1 MSVIISDVTPQ
12 VKAQLQTKG
21 NYLLATKFDGSD
33 DWWEYFMLDGEEWA
47 MNIFDDHMFG
57 NATQYN
63 TWKMSAYVC
72 NEDGVDTDDWISLK
86 IDQSALAKLD
96 RRLKLTEGSR

>member
-1 MSVIISDVTPQ
+1 MSVIINDVTPH

-21 NYLLATKFDGSD
+21 GYLLANKFDGSG

-47 MNIFDDHMFG
+47 INIFDDHEFG
-57 NATQYN
+57 LAPVPN

-72 NEDGVDTDDWISLK
+72 DEDGVSTEDWISLK
-86 IDQSALAKLD
+86 VETRPLL
-96 RRLKLTEGSR
+96 RLKLRLKLKEWL